1 MKIDD
6 TVKKNTGLGSNQIVS
21 RSDKNIDTANVTKTP
36 SDSVHL
42 SSQLHAL
49 EGQLASSSVFDA
61 KKVEEIK
68 LAITGGHFEVSAD
81 KVADGLIKEVSGLLT
96 TGKK

>member
-6 TVKKNTGLGSNQIVS
+6 TVKKNAGLGSNQIVS
-21 RSDKNIDTANVTKTP
+21 RSEKNIDAENVTKTT
-36 SDSVHL
+36 SNNVHL

-61 KKVEEIK
+61 KKVEELK
-68 LAITGGHFEVSAD
+68 LAITSGRFEVSAD
-81 KVADGLIKEVSGLLT
+81 KVADGLIKEVNDLLT
-96 TGKK
+96 AGKK